1 MLTEERKAEIR
12 AEMQPVLNEMKEKIK
27 EMNDIGV
34 ALCAS
39 IICDSKGYKAA
50 FEYVRTEYERWK
62 GEH

>member
-1 MLTEERKAEIR
+1 
-12 AEMQPVLNEMKEKIK
+12 MQPVLNEMKEKIK

-50 FEYVRTEYERWK
+50 IDYVRTEYEKWK